1 MIEEETNE
9 VVDLHPDEIPVQSY
23 NDIITQNNPRQL
35 SSISHNLGSMT
46 AGSIRLGNAWHI
58 DKLGNMWWGDFDTYD
73 DATIKISAAG
83 VANLSGLIVGTN
95 VGLGTAEDSAGVT
108 TIIGD
113 TVTTSY
119 LNAKNITA
127 GSVAAENITAGTITG
142 STVQTATT
150 GQRVIIKST
159 PDNLIQFLD
168 AGGYYT
174 DIEGYQV
181 TTKHHWGIYHGPSG
195 GPDSHIIELGGDF
208 GLKIVSPD
216 GSIIFYPTGITIGA
230 TLRPNGVQDI
240 GSTDFK
246 WQNLYL
252 SGNITV
258 GGTVDGVDIYAHST
272 NASAHHT
279 KYTDANAR
287 SAVTGNT
294 LPGNLVL
301 GNHEVN
307 DVSYLKFDSSYGRI
321 YHGATEILD
330 FYSTYLD
337 CNVEL
342 KMNDENISGVD
353 NLYVD
358 DIYGNNVTE
367 IDVFESF
374 DMNGHNVNGIDT
386 LSFDANTGNPSSAGQ
401 IQYYD
406 YGGVQQFRANVGGW
420 TGRFDLIAT

>member
-142 STVQTATT
+142 STVQSSSGT
-150 GQRVIIKST
+150 GRVVLSSGNELQFYSGDVKRLSISGFTEHWRDSSGDTVWIQWVNDT
-159 PDNLIQFLD
+159 DLIFQS
-168 AGGYYT
+168 AGDYIQMGTGAFYT
-174 DIEGYQV
+174 
-181 TTKHHWGIYHGPSG
+181 
-195 GPDSHIIELGGDF
+195 
-208 GLKIVSPD
+208 
-216 GSIIFYPTGITIGA
+216 YPTSGDSLDLGTTSHTWNKLWVDEIS
-230 TLRPNGVQDI
+230 LNGTART
-240 GSTDFK
+240 SWPT
-246 WQNLYL
+246 
-252 SGNITV
+252 SGVSAHGDLT
-258 GGTVDGVDIYAHST
+258 GVTS
-272 NASAHHT
+272 SQHHT
-279 KYTDANAR
+279 KYSDSDAR
-287 SAVTGNT
+287 SAVTGTT

-401 IQYYD
+401 IQYYAS
-406 YGGVQQFRANVGGW
+406 GGTYQFRGNVGGW
-420 TGRFDLIAT
+420 KGSFDMSAT